1 MKIEVGKYVFGA
13 GSAGMGVLIFAFG
26 DFSSVFQPIQAL
38 GDVPHRHAWAMLAAT
53 ALVAGGALTM
63 VRRTEAMGAAVLGA
77 VTLGFASFWIPRV
90 VGYPRM
96 IGVWLGL
103 AEEISLAMAAVLV
116 LRAAQ
121 GEETKVKWFERAPYA
136 VYGLCVMTFGLAHF
150 LALQATAEM
159 VPGWMPAGQY
169 FWAGTT
175 GVAHVLAGLAIA
187 TGIAAKLAARLL
199 TLMIVLFGLLVWLPI
214 VVAHPKDQTSWMGN
228 AFNLAMAGAA
238 WVVADRWASRA
249 ERE

>member
-1 MKIEVGKYVFGA
+1 
-13 GSAGMGVLIFAFG
+13 MGVLIFAFG
-26 DFSSVFQPIQAL
+26 DFSNVFQPIQAL
-38 GDVPHRHAWAMLAAT
+38 GEVPHRHVWAILAAT
-53 ALVAGGALTM
+53 LLVAGGLMTM
-63 VRRTEAMGAAVLGA
+63 VRRTEAMGAAVVGV
-77 VTLGFASFWIPRV
+77 VTLGFATFWIPRV
-90 VGYPRM
+90 AGYPRM

-103 AEEISLAMAAVLV
+103 AEEISMVMAAVLLV
-116 LRAAQ
+116 RAVR
-121 GEETKVKWFERAPYA
+121 EEGTKAKWHERAPYV

-169 FWAGTT
+169 FWAGAT
-175 GVAHVLAGLAIA
+175 GVAHLLAGVAIA

-238 WVVADRWASRA
+238 WVVADRWTSRA
-249 ERE
+249 DAE